1 MLWKPYVALG
11 LIGVVSVAVL
21 VAQDHPLQLS
31 PGEVHISS
39 RPYQPETAMIHSQ
52 ARLVQIEIVVR
63 DSHGKPVKELT
74 KDDFEVLDSGKKRE
88 TVAFSVET
96 TATADTETGKSSEAQ
111 PTGSISVPTTSGP
124 SQPASAGRSIALFFD
139 DVNTPVGD
147 LARAKIAASRFLK
160 EELSPGDAVAIF
172 DTSSGEIARYTSDVN
187 LLTGA
192 VRELQS
198 HPRSS
203 AGGIGSCPRIPPYQA
218 YRISSGD
225 PSALQAAVLE
235 DCNCPG
241 HDPTQCLGIDSMPA
255 YQLGSSLSG
264 GGGVSSGNNMGGY
277 AQDPSSIISEVKT
290 LASSTWLQTKLI
302 SDTTFSAIRACL
314 QSVSTM
320 PGKRMLLIASSGFI
334 SSESDP
340 QEDAIVQEALR
351 GAVVINAIDA
361 KGLYAETPGRPLD
374 EPSEATKLSPL
385 SMFYEASSLG
395 ERLESQDAAVARF
408 TESTG
413 GLFFRNNN
421 DLNLGFY
428 RLGVIP
434 EVAYLAGFPPA
445 DDGNYHKLKIE
456 LKNKGSDFVQ
466 ARPGYFAPDG
476 AAAAQPDQT
485 GALDRAMA
493 DTEQSHA
500 VPAAVTL
507 QLAKTAANG
516 RRLSLNIHIDAGG
529 LPFQHQKD
537 LHVERLRFAAA
548 LYDLQGIFIT
558 GKEAEMDLALKPGSY
573 ERLTSSG
580 INAALSLEA
589 PPGSYSLRSVIE
601 ESVEGKITAE
611 TRKVQID

>member
-1 MLWKPYVALG
+1 MLRKPFVALG
-11 LIGVVSVAVL
+11 LIGVVLVAVL
-21 VAQDHPLQLS
+21 IAQDHSLQLS
-31 PGEVHISS
+31 PGEVRITSH
-39 RPYQPETAMIHSQ
+39 PYSPQLATIHSQ
-52 ARLVQIEIVVR
+52 ARLVEVEIVVR
-63 DSHGKPVKELT
+63 DSRGKPLQGLT
-74 KDDFEVLDSGKKRE
+74 KDDFQVLDAGKKRE

-96 TATADTETGKSSEAQ
+96 TTTADAETGKRTETQ
-111 PTGSISVPTTSGP
+111 PSGSVSVPPLSGP
-124 SQPASAGRSIALFFD
+124 PQRTAEGRSIALFFD

-147 LARAKIAASRFLK
+147 LARAKIAASRFLR

-172 DTSSGEIARYTSDVN
+172 DSSAGEVARFTSDVN
-187 LLTGA
+187 LLIA
-192 VRELQS
+192 SVRELQS

-218 YRISSGD
+218 YRISNGD

-255 YQLGSSLSG
+255 YQLGSSMSG

-277 AQDPSSIISEVKT
+277 AQDPSSIVSEVKT
-290 LASSTWLQTKLI
+290 QASATWLQTKLI
-302 SDTTFSAIRACL
+302 SESTFTAIRACL
-314 QSVSTM
+314 RSVSTM
-320 PGKRMLLIASSGFI
+320 PGKRMLLITSSGFI

-340 QEDAIVQEALR
+340 QEDAIVKEALR
-351 GAVVINAIDA
+351 AAVVINAIDA
-361 KGLYAETPGRPLD
+361 KGLYAETPGRPLN

-434 EVAYLAGFPPA
+434 EVAYLVGFPPA

-456 LKNKGSDFVQ
+456 LKNKGADFVQ
-466 ARPGYFAPDG
+466 ARPGYFAPNG
-476 AAAAQPDQT
+476 AAASQPDQT
-485 GALDRAMA
+485 GVMDRAMA
-493 DTEQSHA
+493 DNEQSHA

-507 QLAKTAANG
+507 RLAKTAANG
-516 RRLSLNIHIDAGG
+516 RRLSLNIHVDARS

-537 LHVERLRFAAA
+537 VHVERLTFVAA
-548 LYDLQGIFIT
+548 LYDLQGTFIT
-558 GKEAEMDLALKPGSY
+558 GKEAEMDLALRPGSY
-573 ERLTSSG
+573 EQLSNSG

-589 PPGSYSLRSVIE
+589 PPGSYSLRSVIQ

>member
-1 MLWKPYVALG
+1 MLRKPFVALG
-11 LIGVVSVAVL
+11 LIGVVLVAVV
-21 VAQDHPLQLS
+21 VAQDHSLQLS
-31 PGEVHISS
+31 PGEVRISS
-39 RPYQPETAMIHSQ
+39 RPYQPQLATIHSQ
-52 ARLVQIEIVVR
+52 ARLVEVEIVVR
-63 DSHGKPVKELT
+63 DSRGKPVKGLT
-74 KDDFEVLDSGKKRE
+74 QDDFEVLDSGKKRE
-88 TVAFSVET
+88 MVAFSIEAT
-96 TATADTETGKSSEAQ
+96 TTTDAETGKKTGTESS
-111 PTGSISVPTTSGP
+111 GSVSAPAVSGP
-124 SQPASAGRSIALFFD
+124 PHPASAGRSIALFFD

-172 DTSSGEIARYTSDVN
+172 DSSAGEVARFTSDMN
-187 LLTGA
+187 LLIAA

-218 YRISSGD
+218 YRISNGD

-255 YQLGSSLSG
+255 YQLGSSMSG
-264 GGGVSSGNNMGGY
+264 GGGVSTGNNMGGY
-277 AQDPSSIISEVKT
+277 AQDASSIISEVKT
-290 LASSTWLQTKLI
+290 QASATWLQTKLI
-302 SDTTFSAIRACL
+302 FDSTFTAIRACL

-351 GAVVINAIDA
+351 AAVVINAIDA

-434 EVAYLAGFPPA
+434 EVAYLVGFPPA

-466 ARPGYFAPDG
+466 ARPGYFAPNG
-476 AAAAQPDQT
+476 AAAAQPNQT
-485 GALDRAMA
+485 GAIDRAMA

-507 QLAKTAANG
+507 QLAKTAMNG
-516 RRLSLNIHIDAGG
+516 RRLSLNIHVDARG
-529 LPFQHQKD
+529 LPFQRQKD
-537 LHVERLRFAAA
+537 IHVEMLMFVAA
-548 LYDLQGIFIT
+548 LYDLQGTFIT

-573 ERLTSSG
+573 DQLSNSG
-580 INAALSLEA
+580 INAGLSLEA
-589 PPGSYSLRSVIE
+589 PPGSYSLRSVIQ

>member
-1 MLWKPYVALG
+1 MLQKPFVALG
-11 LIGVVSVAVL
+11 LIGVVLVAVV
-21 VAQDHPLQLS
+21 VAQDHSLQLS
-31 PGEVHISS
+31 PGEVRISS
-39 RPYQPETAMIHSQ
+39 RPYQPQLATIRSQ
-52 ARLVQIEIVVR
+52 ARLVEVEIVVR
-63 DSHGKPVKELT
+63 DSRGKPVKGLT
-74 KDDFEVLDSGKKRE
+74 QDDFEVLDSGKKRE
-88 TVAFSVET
+88 MAAFSIEAT
-96 TATADTETGKSSEAQ
+96 TTTDAETGKKTGTESS
-111 PTGSISVPTTSGP
+111 GSVSAPAVSGP
-124 SQPASAGRSIALFFD
+124 PQPASAGRSIALFFD

-147 LARAKIAASRFLK
+147 LTRAKIAASRFLK
-160 EELSPGDAVAIF
+160 EELSPGDVVAIF
-172 DTSSGEIARYTSDVN
+172 DSSAGEVARFTSDVN
-187 LLTGA
+187 LLIAA

-218 YRISSGD
+218 YRISNGD

-255 YQLGSSLSG
+255 YQLGSSMSG
-264 GGGVSSGNNMGGY
+264 GGGVSTGNNMGGY
-277 AQDPSSIISEVKT
+277 AQDASSIISEVKT
-290 LASSTWLQTKLI
+290 QASATWLQTKLI
-302 SDTTFSAIRACL
+302 SDSTFTAIRACL

-351 GAVVINAIDA
+351 AAVVINAIDA

-434 EVAYLAGFPPA
+434 EVAYLVGFPPA
-445 DDGNYHKLKIE
+445 DDGNYHKLKVE

-466 ARPGYFAPDG
+466 ARPGYFAPNG
-476 AAAAQPDQT
+476 VAAAQPDQT
-485 GALDRAMA
+485 GVLDRAMT
-493 DTEQSHA
+493 DNEQSHA

-507 QLAKTAANG
+507 QLAKTATNG
-516 RRLSLNIHIDAGG
+516 RRLSLNIHVDARS
-529 LPFQHQKD
+529 LPFQRQKD
-537 LHVERLRFAAA
+537 LHVEMLIFVAA
-548 LYDLQGIFIT
+548 LYDLQGTFIT

-573 ERLTSSG
+573 QQLSNSG
-580 INAALSLEA
+580 INAGLSLEA
-589 PPGSYSLRSVIE
+589 PPGSYSLRSVIQ

-611 TRKVQID
+611 THKVQID